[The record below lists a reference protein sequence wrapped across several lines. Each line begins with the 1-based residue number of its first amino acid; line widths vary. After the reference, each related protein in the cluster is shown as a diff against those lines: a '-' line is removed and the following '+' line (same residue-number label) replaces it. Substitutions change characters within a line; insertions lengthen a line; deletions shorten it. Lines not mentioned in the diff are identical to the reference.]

1 MWNVLR
7 WLGSRPLLGALALAL
22 FVVLVPRVTS
32 DRSASAPSE
41 SVSPTSERD
50 GVWNVLRWVGSC
62 LLLGVLALALLIMLV
77 PRLAGV
83 QFVTVL
89 SDSMSPTFEKG
100 SVLVVRPVDP
110 AAIQVGDVVVFRQAY
125 DPDSTVAHRVTAVTG
140 DGSSAT
146 FETKGD
152 ANEMPD
158 RDPVLAADVVGE
170 VQFHVPL
177 LGHAARHLRTPL
189 VFLLMIGIPGGLI
202 IGQELW
208 NIARVLR
215 RERSTPAEVSAG
227 AENP

>member
-22 FVVLVPRVTS
+22 LVVLVPRVAS
-32 DRSASAPSE
+32 ERSAPAPSE
-41 SVSPTSERD
+41 SVSPTSEGN
-50 GVWNVLRWVGSC
+50 GVWTVLRWLGSC

-110 AAIQVGDVVVFRQAY
+110 AAIQVDDVIVFRQAY
-125 DPDSTVAHRVTAVTG
+125 DSDSTVAHRVTAVTG
-140 DGSSAT
+140 DGSSAS

-158 RDPVLAADVVGE
+158 RDPVLAADVVGR

-177 LGHAARHLRTPL
+177 LGHVARHLRTPL

-215 RERSTPAEVSAG
+215 RERGAPAEVPAG